1 MSKLLSRLKRSHWL
15 GVPPA
20 LWVGFPVFALLMVL
34 WPGLDLAVSGVFY
47 TPGAGFT
54 LKGAPWERALHES
67 VPVLMVGVNL
77 ALIALWWFNRR
88 TGRNRLG
95 FDGRKL
101 AFLLC
106 LLLLV
111 PGLIVNQGLKEHWG
125 RARPVTVLEFGGD
138 KTFTP
143 AFVPSDQ
150 EGGSFSSGHA
160 AAAAYLVAVA
170 ATLAGRGSPWMWLA
184 LLYALAVGLARLV
197 SGGHFFSDV
206 LTSLWLVWIG
216 YRLLGRVFLPEMRS
230 ETARPQSRGEVV
242 LPAPDR
248 DAHFSPSSSSSST
261 SKAASKS

>member
-1 MSKLLSRLKRSHWL
+1 MHALIARSPRLNRWI
-15 GVPPA
+15 
-20 LWVGFPVFALLMVL
+20 WIGFGVFAVL
-34 WPGLDLAVSGVFY
+34 IWVFPSLDLAVSGLFF
-47 TPGAGFT
+47 TPGAGFR
-54 LKGAPWERALHES
+54 LKGEPWERALHES

-88 TGRNRLG
+88 TGRRWLG

-125 RARPVTVLEFGGD
+125 RARPATVVEFGGD

-160 AAAAYLVAVA
+160 AAAAYVVAVA
-170 ATLAGRGSPWMWLA
+170 AILAGRGSLWVWMA
-184 LLYALAVGLARLV
+184 LVYALAVGLARLV
-197 SGGHFFSDV
+197 SGGHFLSDV
-206 LTSLWLVWIG
+206 LTSLFLVWIG
-216 YRLLGRVFLPEMRS
+216 YRLLGRLFFPEMRS
-230 ETARPQSRGEVV
+230 ETARPQSKTT
-242 LPAPDR
+242 
-248 DAHFSPSSSSSST
+248 SS
-261 SKAASKS
+261 

>member
-1 MSKLLSRLKRSHWL
+1 MSMLLSRLIRSHWL
-15 GVPPA
+15 GVPLA
-20 LWVGFPVFALLMVL
+20 LWIGFPVFALLMVL
-34 WPGLDLAVSGVFY
+34 WPDLDLAVSGLFF
-47 TPGAGFT
+47 TPGAGFV

-88 TGRNRLG
+88 TGRRRLG

-106 LLLLV
+106 LLILV

-125 RARPVTVLEFGGD
+125 RARPVTVVEFGGD

-143 AFVPSDQ
+143 AFVLSDQ

-160 AAAAYLVAVA
+160 AAAAYVVAVA
-170 ATLAGRGSPWMWLA
+170 AILAGRGSPWVWLA
-184 LLYALAVGLARLV
+184 LVYALGVGLARLV

-206 LTSLWLVWIG
+206 LTSLLLVWIG
-216 YRLLGRVFLPEMRS
+216 YRLLGRLFFPE
-230 ETARPQSRGEVV
+230 TQAVKAGARTQPKTT
-242 LPAPDR
+242 
-248 DAHFSPSSSSSST
+248 SS
-261 SKAASKS
+261 